1 VALMAT
7 ATQYAYKV
15 RDAQGRFTEG
25 KVEAASEAAVA
36 DKLRAMGYTP
46 LQVRPTNVGMQREIH
61 LGFKKRIKSKDIA
74 VFARQFATM
83 IDAGLT
89 LLRALTIMS
98 EQVENPEFR
107 KVLRSVKQDLEA
119 GHSLSASFTKWP
131 RVFPPLMISMT
142 RAGEVGGFL
151 DATMRQIADN
161 LEAEVKL
168 RSKIKAALTYP
179 TVVFVMAILMCIAL
193 LMFVVPVFQHMF
205 EDLGGELPLPTRIL
219 VMLSSAMKFL
229 VPAFVVALVA
239 FVAWW
244 RRHGRTERVRNVVD
258 PLKLRLPVF
267 GKLFQKLA
275 LARFARNL
283 GVLLAAGVPILQA
296 LDIVSDTTGS
306 IVIGR
311 ALNEV
316 KESVRQGESIAA
328 PLANHEVF
336 PSMVVQMIA
345 SGEESGAVDNMLRKI
360 AEFYDAEVEATTEA
374 LTALIEPLMIAF
386 LGGLVGSMIVALYMP
401 MFKIYDMIG

>member
-1 VALMAT
+1 MSAT
-7 ATQYAYKV
+7 TQYAYKV

-36 DKLRAMGYTP
+36 DKLRAMGYVP
-46 LQVRPTNVGMQREIH
+46 LQVRPANVGMQREIS
-61 LGFKKRIKSKDIA
+61 LGFKKRIKPKDLA

-89 LLRALTIMS
+89 MLRALTIMS
-98 EQVENPEFR
+98 EQVENPELR
-107 KVLRSVKQDLEA
+107 KVLRGVKQDIEA
-119 GHSLSASFTKWP
+119 GHSLSSAFTKWP

-142 RAGEVGGFL
+142 KAGEAGGFL
-151 DATMRQIADN
+151 DVTMRQIADN
-161 LEAEVKL
+161 TEAEVKL
-168 RSKIKAALTYP
+168 RGKIKAALTYP
-179 TVVFVMAILMCIAL
+179 TVVFCMAILMCIAL
-193 LMFVVPVFQHMF
+193 LIFVVPVFQHMF

-219 VMLSSAMKFL
+219 VALSSAMKFL
-229 VPAFVVALVA
+229 VPLFLVA
-239 FVAWW
+239 TGVFVWWW
-244 RRHGRTERVRNVVD
+244 RRYGKTEQVRNVVD

-275 LARFARNL
+275 MARFARNL
-283 GVLLAAGVPILQA
+283 GTLLSAGVPILQA
-296 LDIVSDTTGS
+296 LDIVGDTTGS
-306 IVIGR
+306 VVIGR

-316 KESVRQGESIAA
+316 KDSVRQGESIAA
-328 PLANHEVF
+328 PLAHHAVF
-336 PSMVVQMIA
+336 PPMVVQMIA
-345 SGEESGAVDNMLRKI
+345 SGEESGAVDNMLRKV

-386 LGGLVGSMIVALYMP
+386 LGALVGSMIIALYMP